1 MLPLGARL
9 HELGIDRPTGFFLH
23 TPWSEPD
30 MVERLPN
37 HRELMKSTLKY
48 DLLGFQTN
56 RDLNNYSAYLRTHF
70 GLETSDDVVTTE
82 RGQTRLKKFPIGI
95 DPKQFADYLAA
106 ALSPA
111 EQEKVS
117 SLLQNFEGSKFAI
130 GVGRLDYTKGIDKR
144 VEGFNQLLSFQRC
157 RPGGCRLEG
166 GCLCKC

>member
-1 MLPLGARL
+1 MHDYHLLPLGARL

-70 GLETSDDVVTTE
+70 GLETTDDVVTTE
-82 RGQTRLKKFPIGI
+82 RGQRRLKSSQSGSIPSSSQTI
-95 DPKQFADYLAA
+95 
-106 ALSPA
+106 SP
-111 EQEKVS
+111 QL
-117 SLLQNFEGSKFAI
+117 SLLQSKKKSRHCCKTSRDPSLRSAWAGSITRRVSTSGSKGSI
-130 GVGRLDYTKGIDKR
+130 
-144 VEGFNQLLSFQRC
+144 SF
-157 RPGGCRLEG
+157 
-166 GCLCKC
+166 

>member
-1 MLPLGARL
+1 MQRSGAVWVGSSENRGDGTLLPLGARL

-30 MVERLPN
+30 MVERVPN

-56 RDLNNYSAYLRTHF
+56 RDLNNYPAYLRTHF
-70 GLETSDDVVTTE
+70 GLETRDGVVTTE

-106 ALSPA
+106 DLSSA
-111 EQEKVS
+111 EQEKVRQAWKAS
-117 SLLQNFEGSKFAI
+117 RDPGLRSAWTGLITPRVSTSGSKGSI
-130 GVGRLDYTKGIDKR
+130 
-144 VEGFNQLLSFQRC
+144 SC
-157 RPGGCRLEG
+157 
-166 GCLCKC
+166 